1 MKIKITIANVFYL
14 EEMDKYLIS
23 YARVMGENKITSI
36 RNTSKI
42 YNKYN
47 NLIGIAFKEHGLYR
61 INSYIEGQESHAKNV
76 KDDSKR

>member
-14 EEMDKYLIS
+14 EEIDKYLIS
-23 YARVMGENKITSI
+23 YARVMGENKITSV

-47 NLIGIAFKEHGLYR
+47 NLIGIAFKEHGLYK
-61 INSYIEGQESHAKNV
+61 INSYIERQESHAKNV
-76 KDDSKR
+76 KDDTKR